1 MGSLTDAER
10 TLYEWQLGVHDFGE
24 AGQLR
29 LKRAS
34 VLVSRIGGVGGVVAQ
49 QLAVAGVGRLV
60 LAHGGELRAN
70 DMNRQVL
77 MSSDQIGQSRVEQ
90 AARRLKQLNPHLHVE
105 AVAANV
111 SELNARRLVEQVD
124 LVVGCAP
131 LFQERLLMNRE
142 AVGQSK
148 PYVDCA
154 MFELE
159 LQLTS
164 VLPGRTPCLACL
176 YPALPPAWQR
186 QFPVF
191 GAVAGAVACLGAM
204 EAIKLVTGLG
214 EPLLGQMLVAD
225 LRDMEF
231 RKVRLQ
237 RNAACA
243 VCGENVVAGH
253 SLE

>member
-10 TLYEWQLGVHDFGE
+10 ALYEWQLGVPDFGE

-29 LKRAS
+29 LKGAS

-49 QLAVAGVGRLV
+49 QLAVAGIGRLL

-77 MSSDQIGQSRVEQ
+77 MSADQIGQSRVEQ
-90 AARRLKQLNPHLHVE
+90 AARRLKQLNPHLYVE

-111 SELNARRLVEQVD
+111 SQHNVRRLVEQVD

-142 AVGQSK
+142 AVDQGK

-154 MFELE
+154 MYEME

-164 VLPGRTPCLACL
+164 VVPGRTPCLACL

-243 VCGENVVAGH
+243 VCGETAVAGH

>member
-10 TLYEWQLGVHDFGE
+10 ALYEWQLGVPDFGE

-29 LKRAS
+29 LKGAS

-49 QLAVAGVGRLV
+49 QLAVAGIGRLL

-77 MSSDQIGQSRVEQ
+77 MSADQIGQSRVEQ

-111 SELNARRLVEQVD
+111 SEHNARRLVEQVD

-142 AVGQSK
+142 AVGQGK

-154 MFELE
+154 MYELE

-164 VLPGRTPCLACL
+164 VVPGRTPCLACL

-186 QFPVF
+186 QVPVF
-191 GAVAGAVACLGAM
+191 GAVAGAVACLGAT
-204 EAIKLVTGLG
+204 EAIKLLTGMG

-237 RNAACA
+237 RNAACP
-243 VCGENVVAGH
+243 VCGETALAGR